1 MLPIA
6 THRLDHDTGHWH
18 QLVSPGLLRRIL
30 TAAGL
35 PLTRPREFGAADQWD
50 AGLDRAEEPE
60 HAQRPQRDQADQ
72 PRRPLV
78 LQRHYAPDT
87 DNGP

>member
-1 MLPIA
+1 MLPHA
-6 THRLDHDTGHWH
+6 THRLDPDTGHWH
-18 QLVSPGLLRRIL
+18 QLVSPALLRRIL

-35 PLTRPREFGAADQWD
+35 PLTRPPEFGAADQWD

-60 HAQRPQRDQADQ
+60 YAQHPQRDQTHQ

-78 LQRHYAPDT
+78 VRRHYAPDP
-87 DNGP
+87 DHGP